1 MSNEIVL
8 EYGTYLSYK
17 DLQMGFTEEL
27 LLKLRRWCNGDR
39 GRRVIAAKA
48 VGVSRQR
55 VSDWFAGRSKP
66 TSEQILA
73 VQAFLKRRS

>member
-1 MSNEIVL
+1 
-8 EYGTYLSYK
+8 
-17 DLQMGFTEEL
+17 MGFTEEL

-39 GRRVIAAKA
+39 GRRVIVAKA
-48 VGVSRQR
+48 VGVTRQR

-73 VQAFLKRRS
+73 VQAFLKRPPRS